1 MEIVAPKRHKGKD
14 WNLLKTGD
22 NGGTPQEGKI
32 STQKVFY
39 KIFLCDS
46 YIYLFIHS

>member
-1 MEIVAPKRHKGKD
+1 MEIVAPKRHKGKR

-22 NGGTPQEGKI
+22 NGDTTGRENQHK
-32 STQKVFY
+32 KYFY

-46 YIYLFIHS
+46 YIYLFIHD

>member
-22 NGGTPQEGKI
+22 NGGHHRRGKFQHRKYFI
-32 STQKVFY
+32 RSFY
-39 KIFLCDS
+39 AIPIF
-46 YIYLFIHS
+46 IYS